1 MSDTVFWSW
10 QNDLPANIN
19 RQFLRNSLEVAVD
32 KVSGKATWTR
42 GLFISN
48 SGFSE
53 DGLKAF
59 KSGRRTNIISA
70 DGLDLHQIVH
80 NRLSLIDVLDEKL
93 RRAAETNQAF
103 VPVRDLL

>member
-1 MSDTVFWSW
+1 MNNPWYYLVEAKWQAGRTGQSDLLTFSG
-10 QNDLPANIN
+10 
-19 RQFLRNSLEVAVD
+19 

-48 SGFSE
+48 SGFSV

-59 KSGRRTNIISA
+59 GTGRRTNIICA
-70 DGLDLHQIVH
+70 DGLDLHQVVI

-93 RRAAETNQAF
+93 RRAAETNLAF
-103 VPVRDLL
+103 VPVRDLLG